1 MQTKFSLVLALFVC
15 CAYGL
20 KPLSPMSFSKT
31 GKSYDVTGVQNNE
44 CKGSNTFKEDAPG
57 IVLAVDKYQNGCWT
71 DGRYNHKD
79 FSIQPGMVGSAKA
92 YQISGY
98 KTKAKNFQASKNTIW
113 LSFPKQGA
121 YKVYSLAKNTLQE
134 IAAVTSPKAN
144 TFVKINNLLADAKPI
159 TLVVAPASTRLS
171 AWPQLASGAE
181 GAIVFQ
187 DSTFKVTARRWDV
200 SVGQPHD
207 PSKEFQR
214 GPAYWGYRYGTAKY
228 FFAVSNNGKE
238 GVVWQDPKT
247 SKIFLSWLTADFLS
261 ISHIPLPTKGLYE
274 PVLQGAA
281 GNGKGEVLFCA
292 WGANTKCIHTALM
305 CFFGMEGVGFML
317 ASVYSKSLRSVSH
330 ILTPYQTTSMMCA
343 GGIRNRG
350 QWLR

>member
-1 MQTKFSLVLALFVC
+1 MQTKFSLVLALFVS

-31 GKSYDVTGVQNNE
+31 GKSYAVSGAQNNE
-44 CKGSNTFKEDAPG
+44 CKGSNSFKEDAPG
-57 IVLAVDKYQNGCWT
+57 IVLAFDKYRHYGCFG

-79 FSIQPGMVGSAKA
+79 FSIQPGMVASARA

-98 KTKAKNFQASKNTIW
+98 KTKAKNFRASKNTIW
-113 LSFPKQGA
+113 LSFPKQGT
-121 YKVYSLAKNTLQE
+121 YKIYSFAKNSLE
-134 IAAVTSPKAN
+134 EFASVTSPKAN
-144 TFVKINNLLADAKPI
+144 TFVKIKNLVADAKPI
-159 TLVVAPASTRLS
+159 TLVIAPASTRLS
-171 AWPQLASGAE
+171 VWPLLASGTE

-187 DSTFKVTARRWDV
+187 DSTFKITARRWDV

-207 PSKEFQR
+207 PSKEFKY

-247 SKIFLSWLTADFLS
+247 SKIFLSWLTADFLK
-261 ISHIPLPTKGLYE
+261 ISHIALPTKGLYK

-281 GNGKGEVLFCA
+281 GNGKGEVLFCV

-305 CFFGMEGVGFML
+305 CCFRMKLVL
-317 ASVYSKSLRSVSH
+317 AWRE
-330 ILTPYQTTSMMCA
+330 
-343 GGIRNRG
+343 
-350 QWLR
+350 